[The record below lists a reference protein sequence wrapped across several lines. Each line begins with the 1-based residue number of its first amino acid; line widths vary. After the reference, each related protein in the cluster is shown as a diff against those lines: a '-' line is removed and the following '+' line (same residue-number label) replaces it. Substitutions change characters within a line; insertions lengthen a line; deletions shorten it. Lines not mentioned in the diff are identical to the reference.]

1 MKFMLI
7 PVFCLIALLGF
18 ISISTTQKPPSAG
31 WRPLY
36 ANDTAGRV
44 LYGDKRTL
52 LRAVRQG
59 CPIRV
64 AWGEKLADG
73 TTDIEYAA
81 PDFTS
86 LVNDS
91 DLVVQFPAS
100 MIQTDY
106 MNARRSY
113 LKTDPPIAWR
123 ALMSTDGHYHQF
135 HQELSGGKVT
145 RVMYLRAAMCWY
157 AFSEEGNNDPGPDM
171 AIKGGIVLDSMV
183 R

>member
-1 MKFMLI
+1 MKLMLI
-7 PVFCLIALLGF
+7 PVLCLLALLGF
-18 ISISTTQKPPSAG
+18 ISISTNHNVPAAG

-44 LYGDKRTL
+44 LYGDKRVL

-59 CPIRV
+59 CPVRV
-64 AWGEKLADG
+64 AWGEKLSDG
-73 TTDIEYAA
+73 TTDIEYAT

-106 MNARRSY
+106 MNAHRSF
-113 LKTDPPIAWR
+113 LKTDPPTAWR

-135 HQELSGGKVT
+135 HQALPAGEVT
-145 RVMYLRAAMCWY
+145 RIMYLRAAMCWY
-157 AFSEEGNNDPGPDM
+157 AFSGEENNGPGPDM
-171 AIKGGIVLDSMV
+171 AIRGGIVLDSMV